1 MLDRRGRPMSCL
13 GLVFLLMGPVLLLAA
28 WTGGRSPVLVVG
40 SLAYVLVGGWILLNY
55 ARRRRP
61 L

>member
-1 MLDRRGRPMSCL
+1 MTCL

-28 WTGGRSPVLVVG
+28 WTGHRSPVLVAG
-40 SLAYVLVGGWILLNY
+40 SLAYMLVGAWILLNA